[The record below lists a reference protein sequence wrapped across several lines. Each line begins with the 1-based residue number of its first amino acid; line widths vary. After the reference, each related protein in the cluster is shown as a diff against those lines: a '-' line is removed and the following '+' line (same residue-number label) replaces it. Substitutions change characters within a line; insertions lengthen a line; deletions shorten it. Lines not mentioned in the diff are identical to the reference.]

1 MHILEYGS
9 RPHRIFPFK
18 KKVLRFMSGSGEVVF
33 TQQVDHP
40 GTQPVG
46 MIRAARVFGSEWY
59 ARFQQKWAEIISRR

>member
-18 KKVLRFMSGSGEVVF
+18 KKALKFTSSTGQVVF
-33 TQQVDHP
+33 TQEVNHP

-46 MIRAARVFGSEWY
+46 MIRAARAFGSEWY
-59 ARFQQKWAEIISRR
+59 ARFQEKWAEILSRR